1 MKEINVVLVVDDER
15 LLDEAE
21 MDDFAEAFSFEMEQL
36 RDSGICVKSWEYA
49 NWYTD

>member
-1 MKEINVVLVVDDER
+1 MKEIKVVLLVDEER

-36 RDSGICVKSWEYA
+36 RDSGICLESWEYA
-49 NWYTD
+49 DWYTD